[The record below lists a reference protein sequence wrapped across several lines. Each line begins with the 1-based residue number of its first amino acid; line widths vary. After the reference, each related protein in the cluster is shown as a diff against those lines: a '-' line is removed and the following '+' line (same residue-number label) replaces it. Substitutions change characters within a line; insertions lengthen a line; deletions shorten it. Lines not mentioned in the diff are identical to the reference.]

1 MRKAPSRRDRIVGG
15 LVGLAVGDALGVP
28 VENEPRAYRDADPV
42 LDMRSGGGWLTGRG
56 LWSDDT
62 SLALCLAESIVLRG
76 FDPEDAGRRSLAW
89 LDEGRWTAQ
98 GAAFGIG
105 GSTYRALTHIRSG
118 MPAVMAGGRGEND
131 NGNGSLMRILPA
143 SIWLSK
149 LPEPARFRAVASYS
163 AYTHGHPRSLLGCWL
178 HCLVASRL
186 LEGYEPAA
194 AVEVAAAEARRLLPT
209 LPGRVAAQAA
219 SYSRILD
226 RPLTE
231 LTRDDVRGSG
241 YVVHCLEAA
250 LYCLVTTSDYS
261 SCALAAVN
269 LGEDADTTA
278 AVAGGLA
285 GLAYGVGAIPHTW
298 RTSIA
303 RADEISNLAERLSRL
318 VDISAPLPRSYW
330 VLPGKLLAGGYP
342 DVEGGDLDALLD
354 AGIDAF
360 VDLTVEGERS
370 IAYSYEDRLRRA
382 ASVRR
387 RAVEY
392 ERISIADMSAEL
404 ERVELALREI
414 DRFLHSGHSVYVHCL
429 GGLGRTGT
437 VVGSFLV
444 KKGLAR
450 TSEALKLIAALRSS
464 TDTPASPSPQTD
476 SQRSLIESIRPD
488 PDAFLI

>member
-1 MRKAPSRRDRIVGG
+1 MRKAPSRRDRVLGG

-28 VENEPRAYRDADPV
+28 VEHEPRAYREADPV
-42 LDMRSGGGWLTGRG
+42 LDMRAGGVWLTERG

-89 LDEGRWTAQ
+89 LDEGRWTAR

-149 LPEPARFRAVASYS
+149 LPEPARFRAIAAFS
-163 AYTHGHPRSLLGCWL
+163 AYTHAHPRSLLGCWL
-178 HCLVASRL
+178 HCLVVSRL
-186 LEGYEPAA
+186 LEGDMPCA
-194 AVEVAAAEARRLLPT
+194 AVEAAVEEARLVLPT
-209 LPGRVAAQAA
+209 LPRQVAAEAA

-226 RPLTE
+226 RPLSE
-231 LTRDDVRGSG
+231 LKRDEVRGSG

-250 LYCLVTTSDYS
+250 LYCLVTTSDYKA
-261 SCALAAVN
+261 CVLAAVN

-285 GLAYGVGAIPHTW
+285 ALTYGAGAIPHTW

-303 RADEISNLAERLSRL
+303 RADEISNLAERLFRL
-318 VDISAPLPRSYW
+318 VDVSAPLPRSYW
-330 VLPGKLLAGGYP
+330 VLPGKFLAGGYP
-342 DVEGGDLDALLD
+342 DVEGGDLEALLD

-382 ASVRR
+382 ASMRR
-387 RAVEY
+387 RDVEY

-414 DRFLHSGHSVYVHCL
+414 DGFLHSGHSVYVHCL

-450 TSEALKLIAALRSS
+450 ASEALAVIAALRAS
-464 TDTPASPSPQTD
+464 TDTPASPSPQTEA
-476 SQRSLIESIRPD
+476 QRSLIESIRPN
-488 PDAFLI
+488 PNAFLI

>member
-1 MRKAPSRRDRIVGG
+1 MKIPVSKRDRVIGG

-28 VENEPRAYRDADPV
+28 VENEPRACRDADPV
-42 LDMRSGGGWLTGRG
+42 VDMRAGGVWLTEQGV
-56 LWSDDT
+56 WSDDT

-89 LDEGRWTAQ
+89 LDEGRWTAR
-98 GAAFGIG
+98 GAAFGVG

-118 MPAVMAGGRGEND
+118 MPAVTAGGRGEND

-143 SIWLSK
+143 SIWLST
-149 LPEPARFRAVASYS
+149 LPEPERFRAVASYS
-163 AYTHGHPRSLLGCWL
+163 AYTHGHPRSLFGCWL

-194 AVEVAAAEARRLLPT
+194 AVEEAAAEARRLLPT

-231 LTRDDVRGSG
+231 FTRDDVRGSG

-250 LYCLVTTSDYS
+250 LYCLVTTSDYT

-285 GLAYGVGAIPHTW
+285 GLAYGVGAVPQKW
-298 RTSIA
+298 RSSIA
-303 RADEISNLAERLSRL
+303 RGGEIAALAERLASL
-318 VDISAPLPRSYW
+318 VAHPAPLPRSYW
-330 VLPGKLLAGGYP
+330 VLPGKFLAGGYP
-342 DVEGGDLDALLD
+342 DADAGDLDALIG

-360 VDLTVEGERS
+360 IDLTVEGERS
-370 IAYSYEDRLRRA
+370 IAYSYEDRLQRA
-382 ASVRR
+382 ASRR
-387 RAVEY
+387 GGGVVY
-392 ERISIADMSAEL
+392 KRISLQDMSADV
-404 ERVELALREI
+404 ERLSLVLGEI
-414 DRFLHSGHSVYVHCL
+414 ERLLHSGHSVYLHCL

-444 KKGLAR
+444 RKGLVSA
-450 TSEALKLIAALRSS
+450 SAVVELISALRVS
-464 TDTPASPSPQTD
+464 TDTPASSSPQTED
-476 SQRSLIESIRPD
+476 QRRLIESSRPD
-488 PDAFLI
+488 PDAFVI